1 MSKTA
6 REVIGWHFK
15 GICDEYGKPEGEE
28 YSWADEVVADLEREG
43 FVIVPKDD
51 HVLAVIKERRWTGEK
66 LEALADRINKH
77 ATAKGGVSNLSVL
90 ERHLL
95 CTLLRSIAASQ
106 EPKP

>member
-6 REVIGWHFK
+6 KEVITEQLYTVTEDAGYHQPTE
-15 GICDEYGKPEGEE
+15 ILTDEII
-28 YSWADEVVADLEREG
+28 AALDAAG

-51 HVLAVIKERRWTGEK
+51 HVLAVIKEPRWTGEK

-77 ATAKGGVSNLSVL
+77 ATAEGGVSNLSVL
-90 ERHLL
+90 DRHLL

-106 EPKP
+106 ESKS